1 MEQPKI
7 SVSFDGEIDVS
18 AIDEVFF
25 TTLLNRIT
33 EIHRE
38 KQNAQTQAT
47 TENKNN

>member
-7 SVSFDGEIDVS
+7 SVTFDGEIDVS

-33 EIHRE
+33 EMHRE
-38 KQNAQTQAT
+38 KQNAQP
-47 TENKNN
+47 ENNKNN